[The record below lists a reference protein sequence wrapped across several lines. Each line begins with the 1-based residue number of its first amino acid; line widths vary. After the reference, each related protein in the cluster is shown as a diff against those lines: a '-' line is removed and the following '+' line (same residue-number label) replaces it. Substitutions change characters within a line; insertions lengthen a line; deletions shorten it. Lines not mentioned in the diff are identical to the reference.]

1 MKELNLTNKILTIVL
16 VCLGVL
22 LTNNDMVFLLLSSIG
37 IVYSVSSKRFIL
49 LLFFVFSIV
58 VYTININ
65 FSFLYIYNI
74 CDLLLILSFT
84 ALVISTFSISQ
95 RQYIFDRTMYRLK
108 SYKKTKKHLKN
119 CYYDECLKR
128 NIDKMDKYN
137 NLVNTKF
144 LNKQAG
150 LKTNKDLDDIY
161 LLYKLRFY
169 QIYNKKNPLFPDR
182 WKKSDTLYLLFIVTM
197 FCMVLCIR

>member
-16 VCLGVL
+16 ICLGVL

-37 IVYSVSSKRFIL
+37 IVYSVSSKRFIFL
-49 LLFFVFSIV
+49 FFFVFSIV

-119 CYYDECLKR
+119 CYYDDCLKR

-144 LNKQAG
+144 LNKQAC

-182 WKKSDTLYLLFIVTM
+182 WKKSDTLYLLFIITM